1 MLQIKLSCAIQYTLK
16 VAALREWMKS
26 EAAIHT
32 MRDHPKV
39 MNYFAQLMKIFS
51 WQIDSHHLHSLEK
64 ETLRMIFLQHGTWP
78 MMAGMWGARLS
89 GRDAG
94 EPLHFAQ
101 FGF

>member
-51 WQIDSHHLHSLEK
+51 WQIDSHHRHSLEK
-64 ETLRMIFLQHGTWP
+64 ETLRMIFFAAWN
-78 MMAGMWGARLS
+78 MAHD
-89 GRDAG
+89 GRHVGCKAVW
-94 EPLHFAQ
+94 ERRR
-101 FGF
+101 